1 MDQDA
6 ENPASGKFR
15 RNIMNAQTM
24 LKGAFLTFCLIGM
37 LAVPVAAAANG
48 QGVNAQG
55 QVIDQNLK
63 DDLWANHHQN
73 RLKEFDL
80 HVQRATSVIGILD
93 KYNIDTTKVQATLT
107 TISGKRA
114 ALDDALTTKD
124 REELKTINADLVSLW
139 KQIRKDMR
147 DSIKAHYGKTT
158 PRLNPP

>member
-1 MDQDA
+1 MRRI
-6 ENPASGKFR
+6 PASGKFR
-15 RNIMNAQTM
+15 RHIMKAQTM

-55 QVIDQNLK
+55 QAIDQNLK

-93 KYNIDTTKVQATLT
+93 KYNIETTKVKATLT

-139 KQIRKDMR
+139 KQIRMDMR
-147 DSIKAHYGKTT
+147 DSVKAHYGKTT
-158 PRLNPP
+158 PGLNPQ

>member
-1 MDQDA
+1 MRRI
-6 ENPASGKFR
+6 PASGKLR
-15 RNIMNAQTM
+15 RNIMKAQTM

-48 QGVNAQG
+48 QGLNAQG
-55 QVIDQNLK
+55 PAIDQNLK

-80 HVQRATSVIGILD
+80 HVQRAESVIGILD
-93 KYNIDTTKVQATLT
+93 KYKIDTNKVQATLT

-139 KQIRKDMR
+139 KQIRMEMR
-147 DSIKAHYGKTT
+147 DSIKVNYGK
-158 PRLNPP
+158 

>member
-1 MDQDA
+1 M
-6 ENPASGKFR
+6 K
-15 RNIMNAQTM
+15 AQTM

-55 QVIDQNLK
+55 QAIDQNLK

-80 HVQRATSVIGILD
+80 HVQRANSVIGILD
-93 KYNIDTTKVQATLT
+93 KYDIDTTRVQATLT

-114 ALDDALTTKD
+114 ALDDALTTRD
-124 REELKTINADLVSLW
+124 TEELKTINADLVSLW
-139 KQIRKDMR
+139 KQIRMDLR
-147 DSIKAHYGKTT
+147 DSIKAHYGK
-158 PRLNPP
+158 